1 MNTWMESIQKD
12 ISEIKNAHTQI
23 VEELPR
29 LKADQADMHDAIE
42 NLKVKNLLHDKEIS
56 NINETLNDI
65 KEDTKWIKRKIV
77 QAIIS
82 AVTTGVVTAFIAIAL
97 GKLL

>member
-1 MNTWMESIQKD
+1 MNTWMESMEKD
-12 ISEIKNAHTQI
+12 ITEIKNAHAQI
-23 VEELPR
+23 MKELPQ

-56 NINETLNDI
+56 TINETLNDI
-65 KEDTKWIKRKIV
+65 KEDTKWIKRKIA

-82 AVTTGVVTAFIAIAL
+82 AVTTGIVTAFIALAL
-97 GKLL
+97 GRIL